1 MILSFKIILFT
12 LLFVSLSS
20 PVFPQVYKWKDKG
33 GNIVFSD
40 TLPSGVDAKKVKVL
54 KQRETPTQKEEE
66 IKPGEGTLKPPSPSA
81 VQPNE
86 KKDSRDLQ

>member
-12 LLFVSLSS
+12 LLFISLSS

-40 TLPSGVDAKKVKVL
+40 TPPSGVDAKKVKGL
-54 KQRETPTQKEEE
+54 KQPETPTQKEEE
-66 IKPGEGTLKPPSPSA
+66 IKPGEGTIKPP
-81 VQPNE
+81 QPQ
-86 KKDSRDLQ
+86 RCPT

>member
-12 LLFVSLSS
+12 LLFISLSS
-20 PVFPQVYKWKDKG
+20 PVFPQVYKWKDKD

-40 TLPSGVDAKKVKVL
+40 TLPPGVDAKKVKVV
-54 KQRETPTQKEEE
+54 KQRETPTQKEGE
-66 IKPGEGTLKPPSPSA
+66 IKPAEGTLKPPSPSA

-86 KKDSRDLQ
+86 KKNSRDLQ